1 MSLTFFFGT
10 SPLGVLLAAQL
21 PSSVASLFRSHSLIC
36 SSTLPSL
43 KLSSNLQNDFQHRW
57 PGGVV
62 VFATS
67 IRRTATTVVVAYL
80 ITPTVFAVV

>member
-1 MSLTFFFGT
+1 MSLAFFFGN

-21 PSSVASLFRSHSLIC
+21 PSSVASLFRSHSLT
-36 SSTLPSL
+36 STLSSL

-57 PGGVV
+57 PGVV

-67 IRRTATTVVVAYL
+67 IRRTATTVVAAFL
-80 ITPTVFAVV
+80 ITPTVFAVL